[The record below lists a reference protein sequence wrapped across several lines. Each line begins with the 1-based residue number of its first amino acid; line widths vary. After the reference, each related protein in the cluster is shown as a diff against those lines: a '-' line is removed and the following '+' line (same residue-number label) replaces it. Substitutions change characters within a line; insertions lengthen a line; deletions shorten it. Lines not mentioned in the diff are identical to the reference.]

1 MANNITELVFVIDAS
16 GSMCHL
22 REDTVGG
29 VNGILQEQRNDKKD
43 DNVLVNLVTFNY
55 GTKTVYDRVELK
67 KVTPFTAND
76 YRPSGGTALYD
87 ATCETIKKISD
98 IHKYIRKEDVPQKT
112 LFVIITD
119 GMENSSTKYSGRDVK
134 QMIDEKKKIGWEF
147 LFLGANIDTEETAQK
162 IGVDASHAMSWM
174 ADDRSMRFMCEGV
187 NDVVRKTR
195 KHESYS
201 RESFCALDMDFEQRS
216 NNRPNKKK

>member
-1 MANNITELVFVIDAS
+1 M
-16 GSMCHL
+16 
-22 REDTVGG
+22 
-29 VNGILQEQRNDKKD
+29 
-43 DNVLVNLVTFNY
+43 
-55 GTKTVYDRVELK
+55 
-67 KVTPFTAND
+67 
-76 YRPSGGTALYD
+76 
-87 ATCETIKKISD
+87 
-98 IHKYIRKEDVPQKT
+98 
-112 LFVIITD
+112 FVIITD

-216 NNRPNKKK
+216 NNRSNKKK